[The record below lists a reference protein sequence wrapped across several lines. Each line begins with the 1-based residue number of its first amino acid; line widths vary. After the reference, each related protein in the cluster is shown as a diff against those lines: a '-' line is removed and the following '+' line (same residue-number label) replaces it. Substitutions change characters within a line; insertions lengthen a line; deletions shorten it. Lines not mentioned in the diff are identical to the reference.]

1 MGEMSDFIEKAKRK
15 RNKINK
21 ELQTQIED
29 RIKKALEACNEREY
43 GYVIEKFQLVIEN
56 NGEVTVIIKKMR
68 NRNTGNLIKKG
79 NYNWIEAGNLQGDI
93 KRFIKEKFK
102 DELNILLSE
111 YYVHKGK
118 ALFPKKRAR
127 LINVNVQK

>member
-1 MGEMSDFIEKAKRK
+1 MGEISDFIEKAKRK

-21 ELQTQIED
+21 ELQTQIEN
-29 RIKKALEACNEREY
+29 RIKKALEACNDREY
-43 GYVIEKFQLVIEN
+43 GYAIEKFQLVIEN

-68 NRNTGNLIKKG
+68 NRNTGDPIKKD
-79 NYNWIEAGNLQGDI
+79 NYNWIEAGNLQSDI

-102 DELNILLSE
+102 DDLNIVLSE
-111 YYVHKGK
+111 YYVYKGR

-127 LINVNVQK
+127 LISVSAQK